1 MEKTTIKIEGMH
13 CKSCV
18 RSIKDKVSSLKGVK
32 SVKVNLLDNNAIVEY
47 NPDTITL
54 EKIQIEI
61 ENLGYSTG
69 LNSKNKKSNNILKGL
84 AYGIVPH
91 IGCIGFIVGSVLGV
105 SLLMQFFRPLL
116 MSRYFFYGLVA
127 LSLAFA
133 TISVVLYLKNN
144 ELLSMKGLQRKWK
157 YVSITYGSTV
167 GVNLALF
174 LIVFPMLANVSASSD
189 GDQTTVGT
197 AEFITLKVDIPCSGH
212 APLISEELKS
222 IDGVQEVKYSTPN
235 TFAVKYDSGR
245 TTKTEILK
253 LAVFREYPAAVL
265 NDTSSE
271 DDSSLTTQTNN
282 SASGCACCRRK

>member
-1 MEKTTIKIEGMH
+1 MH

-105 SLLMQFFRPLL
+105 SLLMQFF
-116 MSRYFFYGLVA
+116 STTF
-127 LSLAFA
+127 
-133 TISVVLYLKNN
+133 N
-144 ELLSMKGLQRKWK
+144 E
-157 YVSITYGSTV
+157 
-167 GVNLALF
+167 
-174 LIVFPMLANVSASSD
+174 
-189 GDQTTVGT
+189 
-197 AEFITLKVDIPCSGH
+197 
-212 APLISEELKS
+212 
-222 IDGVQEVKYSTPN
+222 
-235 TFAVKYDSGR
+235 
-245 TTKTEILK
+245 
-253 LAVFREYPAAVL
+253 
-265 NDTSSE
+265 
-271 DDSSLTTQTNN
+271 
-282 SASGCACCRRK
+282 

>member
-32 SVKVNLLDNNAIVEY
+32 SVKVNLLDNNAIVEF

-127 LSLAFA
+127 LSLGFA
-133 TISVVLYLKNN
+133 TISVVLYLRNN
-144 ELLSMKGLQRKWK
+144 ELLSIRGLQRKWK

-174 LIVFPMLANVSASSD
+174 LIVFPMLANVSASSG
-189 GDQTTVGT
+189 GDQTTLGT
-197 AEFITLKVDIPCSGH
+197 AEFITLKVNIPCSGH

-245 TTKTEILK
+245 TNKTEILK
-253 LAVFREYPAAVL
+253 LAVFREYPATVL
-265 NDTSSE
+265 NETSSE
-271 DDSSLTTQTNN
+271 DNSSLTPQTNN
-282 SASGCACCRRK
+282 STSGCTCCRRK

>member
-32 SVKVNLLDNNAIVEY
+32 SVKVNLLDNNAIVEF

-127 LSLAFA
+127 LSLGFA
-133 TISVVLYLKNN
+133 TISVVLYLRNN
-144 ELLSMKGLQRKWK
+144 ELLSIRGLQRKWK

-174 LIVFPMLANVSASSD
+174 LIVFPMLANVSASSG
-189 GDQTTVGT
+189 GDQTTLGT
-197 AEFITLKVDIPCSGH
+197 AEFITLKVNIPCSGH

-245 TTKTEILK
+245 TNKTEILN
-253 LAVFREYPAAVL
+253 LAVFREYPATVL
-265 NDTSSE
+265 NETSSE
-271 DDSSLTTQTNN
+271 DNSSLTPQTNN
-282 SASGCACCRRK
+282 STSGCTCCRRK

>member
-174 LIVFPMLANVSASSD
+174 LIVFPMLANVSASSA

-197 AEFITLKVDIPCSGH
+197 AEFITLEVDIPCSGH

>member
-32 SVKVNLLDNNAIVEY
+32 SVKVNLLDNNAIVEF
-47 NPDTITL
+47 NPDIITL
-54 EKIQIEI
+54 EEIQIEV

-69 LNSKNKKSNNILKGL
+69 QNSKNKRSNNILKGL

-174 LIVFPMLANVSASSD
+174 LIVFPMLANVSASS
-189 GDQTTVGT
+189 GGNQTTVGT

-253 LAVFREYPAAVL
+253 LAVFREYPTAVL

-271 DDSSLTTQTNN
+271 DDSPLTTPTNN